1 MAMRLLTRRADR
13 ADRRD
18 HALGRGVG
26 RQRLL
31 VLSAVLVFS
40 CAVVAAPPF
49 GAGPGRA
56 DSGGL
61 PTAAAAMPACAKDAG
76 ALSGLVNGNTL
87 SLGNGTTVKPCIP
100 NAPIHMRLGYS
111 NGDTGGATGSS
122 TAFTTDGITFP
133 DGKFTRQYTS
143 CGAFQRNDSTIARP
157 TILKFADGSQ
167 SAGPS
172 NVATSSRWGA
182 FGTCPFDRTLYQD
195 NGWSTSYEKN
205 DNAMLVHMRLKN
217 LEIHRNSY
225 MTVVPQ
231 SSVVAPTSSGTGDYK
246 LSFTPSNQG
255 SAGWNVGDSCVFTD
269 LWLRADTHIKVNIF
283 GINTT
288 VGDLAGDDSLWGSIL
303 ASIATQDN
311 IPGLEL
317 DAWVYYMN
325 TNKSS
330 GCTGSPTTLNLPNTV
345 IQVTP

>member
-1 MAMRLLTRRADR
+1 MAMRLLTRRAER
-13 ADRRD
+13 AERRRCT
-18 HALGRGVG
+18 LVPGVG
-26 RQRLL
+26 GQRLL
-31 VLSAVLVFS
+31 VLSAALVLG
-40 CAVVAAPPF
+40 CAVVSAPPF
-49 GAGPGRA
+49 GSDAGRG
-56 DSGGL
+56 DSNGL
-61 PTAAAAMPACAKDAG
+61 PNAAATMPACARDAN

-133 DGKFTRQYTS
+133 DGKFTRQYTG
-143 CGAFQRNDSTIARP
+143 CGAFQRTDSTIAKP
-157 TILKFADGSQ
+157 TILMLADGSQ

-172 NVATSSRWGA
+172 NVPTSSRWGA
-182 FGTCPFDRTLYQD
+182 FGSCPFDRTLYQD
-195 NGWSTSYEKN
+195 NGWSTSFEKN

-217 LEIHRNSY
+217 LEINRDSY

-231 SSVVAPTSSGTGDYK
+231 SSGGSPTTNGTGEYK
-246 LSFTPSNQG
+246 LTFTPGNQS
-255 SAGWNVGDSCVFTD
+255 SADWNVGDACVFTD
-269 LWLRADTHIKVNIF
+269 LWLRADTHIKVNVF
-283 GINTT
+283 GISTT
-288 VGDLAGDDSLWGSIL
+288 VAALAGDDSLWGAIL
-303 ASIATQDN
+303 ASIASMDN

-325 TNKSS
+325 TNKASS
-330 GCTGSPTTLNLPNTV
+330 CTGTPTTLNLPDTV

>member
-1 MAMRLLTRRADR
+1 MTMRLLVRRSER
-13 ADRRD
+13 AARR
-18 HALGRGVG
+18 GQVVGQGVG

-31 VLSAVLVFS
+31 VVSATLVLS
-40 CAVVAAPPF
+40 CAVVSAPPF
-49 GAGPGRA
+49 GPGAGGG
-56 DSGGL
+56 DSNGML
-61 PTAAAAMPACAKDAG
+61 DASAAMPACARSSA

-87 SLGNGTTVKPCIP
+87 SLGNGTTVTPCVP

-111 NGDTGGATGSS
+111 DSDTGSATGSS

-157 TILKFADGSQ
+157 TILKLADGSQ
-167 SAGPS
+167 TAGPS
-172 NVATSSRWGA
+172 NVSTSSRWGA

-195 NGWSTSYEKN
+195 NGWSTAFEEN

-217 LEIHRNSY
+217 LEISRNSY

-231 SSVVAPTSSGTGDYK
+231 SSVASPTTNGTGEYK
-246 LSFTPSNQG
+246 LTFVPSNQS

-269 LWLRADTHIKVNIF
+269 LWLRADTHIKVNVF
-283 GINTT
+283 GISTT
-288 VGDLAGDDSLWGSIL
+288 VGALAGDDSLWGSIL
-303 ASIATQDN
+303 ASIASLDN

-325 TNKSS
+325 TNKASS
-330 GCTGSPTTLNLPNTV
+330 CTGSPTTLNLPDTV
-345 IQVTP
+345 IQVSP